1 MYRYI
6 SLLTASLSIVY
17 SLPIAMSKRKTKQQ
31 KIIADLRRK
40 VQVNQPIHAS
50 ESSLK
55 NIDTVQHTTTFTFS
69 APRNTPFHSAAL
81 SSPQSSGLLAADL
94 QKTGIV
100 TSTIIIAEVI
110 LFFLLKQHIIA
121 IPMVNY

>member
-40 VQVNQPIHAS
+40 VQVNQPIDAS
-50 ESSLK
+50 KTSSK
-55 NIDTVQHTTTFTFS
+55 NLETIKHTSTFTFT
-69 APRNTPFHSAAL
+69 APRNVTTQNAFA
-81 SSPQSSGLLAADL
+81 SSPQTSRLLAADL

-100 TSTIIIAEVI
+100 TSIIIIAEVI
-110 LFFLLKQHIIA
+110 LFFLLKQHIIT

>member
-17 SLPIAMSKRKTKQQ
+17 SLPIAMNKRKTKQQ

-50 ESSLK
+50 ESSSK
-55 NIDTVQHTTTFTFS
+55 SNDIQKHTATFTFT
-69 APRNTPFHSAAL
+69 APQKTSFYQAGVAPKTSRMLT
-81 SSPQSSGLLAADL
+81 ADL

-100 TSTIIIAEVI
+100 TSAIIIAEVI
-110 LFFLLKQHIIA
+110 LFFLLKQHMFA

>member
-1 MYRYI
+1 
-6 SLLTASLSIVY
+6 
-17 SLPIAMSKRKTKQQ
+17 MSKRKTKQQ
-31 KIIADLRRK
+31 KMIADLRRK

-55 NIDTVQHTTTFTFS
+55 TIDPIQHAATFTFS
-69 APRNTPFHSAAL
+69 TPKNVSFHNAAT
-81 SSPQSSGLLAADL
+81 SSPQTSRLLAADL

-100 TSTIIIAEVI
+100 TSAIIVAEVI

-121 IPMVNY
+121 IPLVNY